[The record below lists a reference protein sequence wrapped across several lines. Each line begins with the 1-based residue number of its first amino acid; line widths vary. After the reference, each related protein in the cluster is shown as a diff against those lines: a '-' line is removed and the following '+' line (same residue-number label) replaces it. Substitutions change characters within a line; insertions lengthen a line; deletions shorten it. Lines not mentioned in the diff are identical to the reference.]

1 MDKRDFVKAF
11 SNEDP
16 YRMAKLFESL
26 ERAKD
31 YDFPF
36 VIEEFYTP
44 LVWRAVE
51 KMREYKKVAVLGEE
65 FLERRVFAVNW
76 MGAPPLKILKIRNL
90 QTAVELEHKD
100 YLGAV
105 LGLGIQRE
113 KFGDL
118 FVMEDDA
125 YLVTFEELGRYLSEQ
140 LLQVGKCTVETSLH
154 DYEEKV
160 EELLPSLLR
169 MEAVVASLRLDVIV
183 AELSKTSRGK
193 ALELILKGLVLL
205 NYQECKDKSKEL
217 KPGDTLTIRR
227 KGKFK
232 IGEVLKE
239 TQKGNLRM
247 EFYKFL

>member
-26 ERAKD
+26 ERAKN

-36 VIEEFYTP
+36 VVEEFYTP
-44 LVWRAVE
+44 LVWGTVQ
-51 KMREYKKVAVLGEE
+51 KMKEYRNVDVIGEE
-65 FLERRVFAVNW
+65 FLERRIFSVNW
-76 MGAPPLKILKIRNL
+76 IGASPLKILEITNL
-90 QTAVELEHKD
+90 QSAVKLEHKD

-105 LGLGIQRE
+105 MGLGIQRE

-118 FVMEDDA
+118 FVLNDRA
-125 YLVTFEELGRYLSEQ
+125 CLIVFEELGHYVMEQ
-140 LLQVGKCTVETSLH
+140 LYGVGRCAVETKLYE
-154 DYEEKV
+154 YEEKV
-160 EELLPSLLR
+160 KDLIPSLHKF
-169 MEAVVASLRLDVIV
+169 EGVVASRRLDVIV
-183 AELSKTSRGK
+183 AELAQTSRGK
-193 ALELILKGLVLL
+193 ALELIERGLVLL
-205 NYQECKDKSKEL
+205 NYQECKEKSKEV
-217 KPGDTLTIRR
+217 KPSDTLTIRR

-232 IGEVLKE
+232 VGEVLKE

>member
-11 SNEDP
+11 SQEDP

-26 ERAKD
+26 ERAKN

-36 VIEEFYTP
+36 LIEEFYTP
-44 LVWRAVE
+44 LVWSSVE
-51 KMREYKKVAVLGEE
+51 KMKEYKEIDVLGEE
-65 FLERRVFAVNW
+65 FLERRVFSVNW
-76 MGAPPLKILKIRNL
+76 MGPSPLKILKITNL
-90 QTAVELEHKD
+90 MPAVKLEHKN

-105 LGLGIQRE
+105 LSLGVLRE

-118 FVMEDDA
+118 FVVDDFA
-125 YLVTFEELGRYLSEQ
+125 YLIVFEELGNYVKEQ
-140 LLQVGKCTVETSLH
+140 LLSVGKCSVSVKLY

-160 EELLPSLLR
+160 KDLVPSLQKF
-169 MEAVVASLRLDVIV
+169 EAVVASRRLDVIV
-183 AELSKTSRGK
+183 AELAKTSRGK
-193 ALELILKGLVLL
+193 ALELVERGMVLL
-205 NYQECKDKSKEL
+205 NYQECKEKSKEV
-217 KPGDTLTIRR
+217 KPQDTLTIRR

-232 IGEVLKE
+232 VGEVLKE